1 MARPPYDQRLR
12 PLARKLRKRMPKS
25 ERRLWSYLRR
35 KQVQGHTFY
44 RQFIILQYIVDFY
57 CRTLRL
63 AVEVDGLSH
72 DDPDVA
78 EHDLQRQQDLEDL
91 GITVLRFSSDRVL
104 NDLDN
109 VLRAIHGCVSAL
121 SDGGDASSPG

>member
-1 MARPPYDQRLR
+1 
-12 PLARKLRKRMPKS
+12 MPKS
-25 ERRLWSYLRR
+25 ERRLWSHLRH

-72 DDPDVA
+72 DDPDVSQ
-78 EHDLQRQQDLEDL
+78 HDIQRQQDLEDL
-91 GITVLRFSSDRVL
+91 GITVLRFSSNRERPGQCAPRHPRV
-104 NDLDN
+104 
-109 VLRAIHGCVSAL
+109 R
-121 SDGGDASSPG
+121 P